1 MANLNCQILNLTFF
15 TIGTKLPHRH
25 TLATTML
32 DAEYAHERRKLK
44 NKFVGKWVTLSIDGW
59 SSPQNAPWTGVAVD
73 DYLYKL
79 KDCTGSIK
87 DAQFMAEITEESI
100 RECEE
105 ELGCRV
111 ASVTGDN
118 ARNMVNSRT
127 IIANRR
133 AFKYG
138 CQAHLLNL
146 CMVDFLKDKQRQ
158 TITASVLTVLKAF
171 RSVHA
176 LRAGLVAYNIG
187 RPPLPCDTRWT
198 SWVKALQYY
207 NKNWAFLSQVFL
219 SLASFFCLNFAFR

>member
-1 MANLNCQILNLTFF
+1 MYSREATRTRRPSEGKWHAAFTQPTFHSEQWNTRSGRNLPTLLFQVDGQSKLLNLKSDLF
-15 TIGTKLPHRH
+15 TIGKKLPHRH

-138 CQAHLLNL
+138 C
-146 CMVDFLKDKQRQ
+146 
-158 TITASVLTVLKAF
+158 
-171 RSVHA
+171 
-176 LRAGLVAYNIG
+176 
-187 RPPLPCDTRWT
+187 
-198 SWVKALQYY
+198 
-207 NKNWAFLSQVFL
+207 
-219 SLASFFCLNFAFR
+219 